1 MSSLLLVAPPVPGDS
16 HPLLC
21 RAWGA
26 AAEDAAPEVQHA
38 GSLRGSLPCLHPW
51 SMCTRSCGLQSQR
64 QLRVPLAITFPLGHR
79 LHKLARLLR
88 LLQPHGPAVLS
99 MPLVP
104 SSALSSLLEGSWLPG
119 QTSPKLLR
127 RSQHGAARGTT
138 TAVPFQPHQ
147 TTWHCKAILN
157 QKSEEIP
164 STSGG

>member
-1 MSSLLLVAPPVPGDS
+1 MSSLLLAAPPVPGDS

-26 AAEDAAPEVQHA
+26 AAEDAAPEVQRA

-64 QLRVPLAITFPLGHR
+64 QLRVPLAITLPLGHR

-88 LLQPHGPAVLS
+88 LLQPHGPAVLG

-104 SSALSSLLEGSWLPG
+104 SSALSSLWRGAGS
-119 QTSPKLLR
+119 
-127 RSQHGAARGTT
+127 RGRCLQSFC
-138 TAVPFQPHQ
+138 AVPSMVQPVAQQLLFHS
-147 TTWHCKAILN
+147 TWHCKSILN

-164 STSGG
+164 STSDG